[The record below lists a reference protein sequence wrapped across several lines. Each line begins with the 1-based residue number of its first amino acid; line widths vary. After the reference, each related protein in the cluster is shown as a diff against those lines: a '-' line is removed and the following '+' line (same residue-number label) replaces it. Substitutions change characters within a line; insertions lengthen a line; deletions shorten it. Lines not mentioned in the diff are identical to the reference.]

1 MTSTLTAQAASRGL
15 PRVLL
20 VDDEPSIL
28 AILRRQLR
36 NHYEIVTATDGPTGL
51 ELLQHGGPFA
61 AVVSDMSMPIM
72 DGATFL
78 AGARAAARDTVRI
91 LLTGQSDID
100 AVVDAV
106 NRGQI
111 FRFLSKPCPAEVLQA
126 CLRDAVDQ
134 HHLSQARTESLERAT
149 RTVPSPRITSDT
161 AQAVAALEQAL
172 ATHQLVVWYQPIVDL
187 HSQRIVGAEALI
199 RWQHPE
205 RGLVPPAE
213 FLPFAEQSGVIVPI
227 GRWVLEQSFADA
239 ATWPDSGG
247 LPYFLAVNVSTRQ
260 VCDPAFVDDVRNAL
274 LKSTLG
280 AGSVKLEITESTL
293 LEDPRQAGRTLQRL
307 RDFGIEISV
316 DDFGT
321 GICSL
326 SNIRDLPIDEFKIA
340 RSFVESLPEAT
351 SVAVAETIIHLG
363 RNLGLGIIAK
373 GIETTVQWDAVRN
386 LGCHL
391 GQGFLF
397 GKPMDHKSFK
407 RALSPGSKR
416 IKKPRT

>member
-1 MTSTLTAQAASRGL
+1 MASTLTAQASSRGL

-20 VDDEPSIL
+20 VDDEPSVL
-28 AILRRQLR
+28 AVLRRQLR
-36 NHYEIVTATDGPTGL
+36 NHYEIVTAPDGPTGL

-61 AVVSDMSMPIM
+61 AVVSDMGMPIM

-91 LLTGQSDID
+91 LLTGQSDTDDVI
-100 AVVDAV
+100 AAV

-134 HHLSQARTESLERAT
+134 HHLGQARTEILEPAT
-149 RTVPSPRITSDT
+149 KTVPLPAFSAGT

-172 ATHQLVVWYQPIVDL
+172 ATDQLVVWYQPIVDL
-187 HSQRIVGAEALI
+187 HSQEIVGAEALI

-205 RGLVPPAE
+205 RGLVPPDE
-213 FLPFAEQSGVIVPI
+213 FLPIAELSGLIVPI

-260 VCDPAFVDDVRNAL
+260 VGDPTFVDDVRNAL
-274 LKSTLG
+274 LMSTLG

-293 LEDPRQAGRTLQRL
+293 LEDPRRTARTLRHL
-307 RDFGIEISV
+307 RDLGIEISI

-321 GICSL
+321 GSTSL
-326 SNIRDLPIDEFKIA
+326 SGIRDLPVDEFKID

-351 SVAVAETIIHLG
+351 SVAVAETIIRIG
-363 RNLGLGIIAK
+363 RILGLGIIAK

-407 RALSPGSKR
+407 RALSPGPKR
-416 IKKPRT
+416 TEKPQP

>member
-1 MTSTLTAQAASRGL
+1 MASTLTAQAAGRGL

-20 VDDEPSIL
+20 VDDEPSVL
-28 AILRRQLR
+28 AVLRRQLA
-36 NHYEIVTATDGPTGL
+36 NHYEIVTAGDGPTGL
-51 ELLQHGGPFA
+51 ELLQHDGPFA
-61 AVVSDMSMPIM
+61 AVVSDMRMPIM

-100 AVVDAV
+100 AAVTAV

-111 FRFLSKPCPAEVLQA
+111 FRILSKPCPVEVLQA
-126 CLRDAVDQ
+126 CLRKAVDQ
-134 HHLSQARTESLERAT
+134 HRLSQARTEILGQPT
-149 RTVPSPRITSDT
+149 RTVPLPSFTSDT
-161 AQAVAALEQAL
+161 TRVVAGLEQAL
-172 ATHQLVVWYQPIVDL
+172 ATQQLVVWYQPIVDL

-205 RGLVPPAE
+205 RGLVPPDE
-213 FLPFAEQSGVIVPI
+213 FIPFAEQCGLIVPI

-260 VCDPAFVDDVRNAL
+260 VCDAAFVDDVRRAL
-274 LKSTLG
+274 LESTLG

-293 LEDPRQAGRTLQRL
+293 LEDPRQAGRTLQDL
-307 RDFGIEISV
+307 RDLGIEISV

-321 GICSL
+321 GLASL
-326 SNIRDLPIDEFKIA
+326 SSIRDLPIDEFKID
-340 RSFVESLPEAT
+340 RSFVESLPKST
-351 SVAVAETIIHLG
+351 SVAVAETIIRLG
-363 RNLGLGIIAK
+363 RDLGLGIIAK

-397 GKPMDHKSFK
+397 GKPMDHTSFK
-407 RALSPGSKR
+407 RVLSPGSKPNR
-416 IKKPRT
+416 NPRT